1 VTLRT
6 RLALLV
12 GALVAITVVL
22 VTLTVSAGAR
32 QSFAALDAERSNAA
46 IAQFRREFTSEGENV
61 VRRVERLAA
70 SDAVRRLAADVDA
83 AGRDY
88 AAFVDEAAPLAA
100 AEGLDFLDVVAAD
113 DTVISSAHWPARFGY
128 RSAWTVRAAETRTAF
143 FQPVDVPQDTAL
155 GLVAVRAVQARGTT
169 LYLAGGRQM
178 NRRFLSA
185 LTLPPGMRAWLYRN
199 VQPEVSRRWL
209 VDTDAIDDA
218 AALEPLIARVRDT
231 GREAGETVSRHD
243 GPETVQAI
251 PLPGRDRTLAGVL
264 LVGSSGREQAAL
276 VRRIRWIGALFGGVG
291 IALGFVLSFVV
302 AARVTRPVEQ
312 LAEAAREIAGGR
324 WDVPVDG
331 IRAPGEIGALATAF
345 GTMSRQLVDQRER
358 LVQAERVAAW
368 RELARRLAHELKNP
382 LFPLRVTLDNLRR
395 AKPLPPP
402 EFDEV
407 FDESVDMLTRG
418 IGNLNTVV
426 GRFSDFAKMP
436 EPDLSAVSPNTLA
449 EESLALFRAQLSA
462 PGAPPIETA
471 LDLDPA
477 AGHVRADGEQ
487 LARSLQNLILNA
499 IDAMP
504 SGGRLSIRTRRTGD
518 TVRIDVSDS
527 GQGLTEEERSRL
539 FTPYYTTKAHGTGLG
554 LAIVQSV
561 VADHHGKIWVDSA
574 PGQGATFH
582 IELPAGDPA

>member
-22 VTLTVSAGAR
+22 VTMTVSAGAR
-32 QSFAALDAERSNAA
+32 QSFAALDAQRSSAA

-61 VRRVERLAA
+61 VSRIERLAS

-88 AAFVDEAAPLAA
+88 AAFVGEAGPLAT
-100 AEGLDFLDVVAAD
+100 AEGLDFLDLVAAD
-113 DTVISSAHWPARFGY
+113 GTVISSAHWPARFG
-128 RSAWTVRAAETRTAF
+128 VRHGWALDAAAGTRAAF

-169 LYLAGGRQM
+169 LYVAGGRQM

-185 LTLPPGMRAWLYRN
+185 LTLAPGLRAWLYRN

-209 VDTDAIDDA
+209 VDAEAIDDA

-231 GREAGETVSRHD
+231 GREAVEAVARND

-251 PLPGRDRTLAGVL
+251 PLPGRERALAGVL

-276 VRRIRWIGALFGGVG
+276 VQRIRWIGVLFGGVG
-291 IALGFVLSFVV
+291 IALGFALSFVI

-312 LAEAAREIAGGR
+312 LAGAAREIAAGR

-331 IRAPGEIGALATAF
+331 IRASGEIGELATAF

-395 AKPLPPP
+395 AKPLPPA

-407 FDESVDMLTRG
+407 FVESVDTLTRG
-418 IGNLNTVV
+418 IGNLNTVI

-436 EPDLSAVSPNTLA
+436 APDVSAVSPNALV
-449 EESLALFRAQLSA
+449 EESLALFRAQLTA
-462 PGAPPIETA
+462 PGAPRIETA
-471 LDLDPA
+471 VDLDPA
-477 AGHVRADGEQ
+477 AGAVHADGEQ
-487 LARSLQNLILNA
+487 LARAIQNLILNA

-504 SGGRLSIRTRRTGD
+504 QGGRLSIRTQRTGD

-561 VADHHGKIWVDSA
+561 VADHHGKIWVESE
-574 PGQGATFH
+574 PGRGATFH
-582 IELPAGDPA
+582 IELPS

>member
-1 VTLRT
+1 MRWQL
-6 RLALLV
+6 
-12 GALVAITVVL
+12 
-22 VTLTVSAGAR
+22 
-32 QSFAALDAERSNAA
+32 
-46 IAQFRREFTSEGENV
+46 NV
-61 VRRVERLAA
+61 
-70 SDAVRRLAADVDA
+70 
-83 AGRDY
+83 
-88 AAFVDEAAPLAA
+88 
-100 AEGLDFLDVVAAD
+100 
-113 DTVISSAHWPARFGY
+113 I
-128 RSAWTVRAAETRTAF
+128 
-143 FQPVDVPQDTAL
+143 
-155 GLVAVRAVQARGTT
+155 GTD
-169 LYLAGGRQM
+169 
-178 NRRFLSA
+178 S
-185 LTLPPGMRAWLYRN
+185 
-199 VQPEVSRRWL
+199 
-209 VDTDAIDDA
+209 
-218 AALEPLIARVRDT
+218 
-231 GREAGETVSRHD
+231 
-243 GPETVQAI
+243 
-251 PLPGRDRTLAGVL
+251 
-264 LVGSSGREQAAL
+264 QAAL
-276 VRRIRWIGALFGGVG
+276 VRRIRWIGVLFGGVG

-358 LVQAERVAAW
+358 LVQTERVAAW

-407 FDESVDMLTRG
+407 FDESVDTLTRG
-418 IGNLNTVV
+418 IGNLNTVI
-426 GRFSDFAKMP
+426 GRFSDFARMP
-436 EPDLSAVSPNTLA
+436 VPDLAAVSPNTLV

-462 PGAPPIETA
+462 PGAPPIDATV
-471 LDLDPA
+471 DLDPA

-527 GQGLTEEERSRL
+527 GHGLTDEERSRL